1 MIATHSATTPQRY
14 LMVLFLPLSDV
25 QNGGGRANMGL
36 WRQICG
42 ALGTEQVDTFVVN
55 PEGHVALPSRIAR
68 TLMLPLNYFNGLTPP
83 MVGRIVERALTY
95 DGVFLSSSLMGIV
108 ASALKR
114 SGYKGRI
121 VTQFHNI
128 ETDYYRA
135 LMSHWRPDR
144 AVKVNAAEVNERLAI
159 EYSDCILSFNERD
172 NELLAKRYGRG
183 ADLLIPIVLPDL
195 LPTSISSDN
204 AIELTRQP
212 LHCLFVGS
220 YFTANVEGLLWF
232 VSQVLPHVNAELT
245 VVGLGMEKLK
255 ERLEA
260 TPGVH
265 VVGAATDLVPYWLEA
280 DVVVSPIFSGSG
292 MKVKTCEA
300 LMFGRNIIGT
310 REAFE
315 GYQLDTAKVGA
326 QAETAE
332 AFIAAIQQMSA
343 HPVPRYNA
351 YSRQVYLEKHAPES
365 LKEKFKQLLMV

>member
-1 MIATHSATTPQRY
+1 
-14 LMVLFLPLSDV
+14 
-25 QNGGGRANMGL
+25 
-36 WRQICG
+36 
-42 ALGTEQVDTFVVN
+42 
-55 PEGHVALPSRIAR
+55 
-68 TLMLPLNYFNGLTPP
+68 